1 MKRINFAV
9 DILFLLFSIT
19 THGLYLEFPFPRCL
33 TVPAAAAAASSSQHE
48 THDMLHDHSHCQE
61 TAVTSNNADF
71 DEMWRHN
78 VMDTDIRL
86 NKCQNAVVLGP
97 HVYLVY
103 E

>member
-1 MKRINFAV
+1 MDFISNFR
-9 DILFLLFSIT
+9 
-19 THGLYLEFPFPRCL
+19 FPAASVCSL
-33 TVPAAAAAASSSQHE
+33 SAAAAASSSQHE

-61 TAVTSNNADF
+61 TAVTSNNAADF